1 MAMGPV
7 GSTPVSIPSLYPA
20 SSGNGSPTTTPA
32 PTAPPQGSASSPTPL
47 QTQSPSSTGTPSSAS
62 PQDVQKAAAN
72 VQSHLAK
79 MATELSFT
87 IDQSTG
93 KTVINVTDPG
103 TGQVIQQIPSKQI
116 LELDQAINNELSKVR
131 GVLIDQHG

>member
-20 SSGNGSPTTTPA
+20 GSGNGSPTTTPA

-47 QTQSPSSTGTPSSAS
+47 QTQSPSPTGTSGSAS

-79 MATELSFT
+79 TATELSFT

-93 KTVINVTDPG
+93 KTVINVTDPS
-103 TGQVIQQIPSKQI
+103 TGQVIQQSPSKQI
-116 LELDQAINNELSKVR
+116 LELDQAINSELSKVR
-131 GVLIDQHG
+131 GVLIDQHS